1 MGETLGRIKIKRTSD
16 TLYNIT
22 VILLIVGIVFL
33 SYRLVSNVFLYE
45 RDVRSHQQIVPNSGA
60 DNNSGDFFSEIW
72 TRISQIDLTDP
83 AVILSSQ
90 MPYLAAAQ
98 INEDN
103 NGETPAFASN
113 EGVNTKENNN
123 SKDNSRGLVSR
134 PELDKQDISQNI
146 SDQDYGKDYHES
158 DGEEK
163 ELSDEIK
170 IQIKTITDTLPPVS
184 LSGEGPQILIY
195 HTHSLEA
202 YKQDPNNKY
211 DAIAAFR
218 SSDLNHTVVSVG
230 DVLAENLEKRGIP
243 VVHDRTNH
251 EQYSWKDGL
260 YPRSLETIKRNME
273 KYDSLKIFLDIHR
286 NYDESLKDPDKEVVI
301 INGER
306 VAKFFV
312 LIGTGEG
319 VSGGFAE
326 KPNWRENY
334 KFALKITNKANEKYP
349 GLAGDIKVRTG
360 RYNQHVSTNA
370 VLIEIGNHLTT
381 LEEAKRTAVYL
392 AEIISEI
399 IEK

>member
-1 MGETLGRIKIKRTSD
+1 MARVRIKRRTD
-16 TLYNIT
+16 IFYNIT
-22 VILLIVGIVFL
+22 VVLLIAGIVFL
-33 SYRLVSNVFLYE
+33 SYRLVSNIFLYRQDIGKHE
-45 RDVRSHQQIVPNSGA
+45 TPVYRHV
-60 DNNSGDFFSEIW
+60 DNNSKDFFSEIW
-72 TRISQIDLTDP
+72 TRISRIDLTDP

-98 INEDN
+98 ANEYN
-103 NGETPAFASN
+103 NDGTPAFAS
-113 EGVNTKENNN
+113 KEDAAAKEDNNA
-123 SKDNSRGLVSR
+123 KENSRGLISR
-134 PELDKQDISQNI
+134 LDSDDQDIEQNI
-146 SDQDYGKDYHES
+146 SDQGYHEDYRES
-158 DGEEK
+158 DGDGREV
-163 ELSDEIK
+163 SDEIK
-170 IQIKTITDTLPPVS
+170 IEISTISDTMPPVD

-195 HTHSLEA
+195 HTHTLEA
-202 YKQDPNNKY
+202 YRQDPNNKY
-211 DAIAAFR
+211 EAIAAFR
-218 SSDLNHTVVSVG
+218 SSDLNHTVVGVG
-230 DVLAENLEKRGIP
+230 EVLAENLRKRGIP
-243 VVHDRTNH
+243 VVHDKTNH
-251 EQYSWKDGL
+251 EQYSWKNGL

-286 NYDESLKDPDKEVVI
+286 NYNESLKDPDKEVVI

-349 GLAGDIKVRTG
+349 GLAGDIRVQSG
-360 RYNQHVSTNA
+360 RYNQHVSTKA
-370 VLIEIGNHLTT
+370 ILIEIGNHLTT

-392 AEIISEI
+392 AEIISEV

>member
-1 MGETLGRIKIKRTSD
+1 VGAILARIRIRRRAD
-16 TLYNIT
+16 VLYNIT
-22 VILLIVGIVFL
+22 VILLITGIIFL
-33 SYRLVSNVFLYE
+33 SYRLVVNSILLKHDSSRIQKDAPSNQV
-45 RDVRSHQQIVPNSGA
+45 N
-60 DNNSGDFFSEIW
+60 NNSKDFFSEIW
-72 TRISQIDLTDP
+72 MRVSKMDLTDP
-83 AVILSSQ
+83 TVILSSQ

-98 INEDN
+98 ANTSDDT
-103 NGETPAFASN
+103 GLPAFAQN
-113 EGVNTKENNN
+113 EYN
-123 SKDNSRGLVSR
+123 SGEQDKTVKDNSR
-134 PELDKQDISQNI
+134 NI
-146 SDQDYGKDYHES
+146 SSRQDLDRSDVYEDRSDNAYHES
-158 DGEEK
+158 DGVEE

-170 IQIKTITDTLPPVS
+170 IQISTITDTLPPVS

-202 YKQDPNNKY
+202 YRQDPNNQY
-211 DAIAAFR
+211 EAIAAFR

-230 DVLAENLEKRGIP
+230 AVLAENLEKRGIP

-260 YPRSLETIKRNME
+260 YPRSLETIKKNME
-273 KYDSLKIFLDIHR
+273 KYSSLKIFLDIHR
-286 NYDESLKDPDKEVVI
+286 NYNENLKDPDKEVVI

-319 VSGGFAE
+319 VSGGFAD

-349 GLAGDIKVRTG
+349 GLAGDIKVQSG
-360 RYNQHVSTNA
+360 RYNQHISTKA

-381 LEEAKRTAVYL
+381 LEEAKRTAAYL
-392 AEIISEI
+392 AEVISEI
-399 IEK
+399 IER

>member
-1 MGETLGRIKIKRTSD
+1 MGEILAKIRMKRDSN

-22 VILLIVGIVFL
+22 VTLLIAGIVFL
-33 SYRLVSNVFLYE
+33 SYRLVSNVFLYNS
-45 RDVRSHQQIVPNSGA
+45 DAGSKQQVIPDSQVN
-60 DNNSGDFFSEIW
+60 NNSGDFFSEIW
-72 TRISQIDLTDP
+72 TRISKIDFTDP
-83 AVILSSQ
+83 AVIISSQ
-90 MPYLAAAQ
+90 MPYLAAQ
-98 INEDN
+98 GNLN
-103 NGETPAFASN
+103 NNSETPAFAAN
-113 EGVNTKENNN
+113 
-123 SKDNSRGLVSR
+123 KDTVTNSRGSAER
-134 PELDKQDISQNI
+134 PDLDREEGNQNI
-146 SDQDYGKDYHES
+146 SSQDNNYEYQES
-158 DGEEK
+158 DGDEN

-170 IQIKTITDTLPPVS
+170 IEISTITDTMPPVE

-202 YKQDPNNKY
+202 YRQDPNNKY

-230 DVLAENLEKRGIP
+230 EVLAENLEKRGIP
-243 VVHDRTNH
+243 VIHDRTNH

-286 NYDESLKDPDKEVVI
+286 NYNESLKDPDKEVVI

-312 LIGTGEG
+312 LIGTGQG

-334 KFALKITNKANEKYP
+334 KFALNITNKANEKYP
-349 GLAGDIKVRTG
+349 GLAGDIVVRTG

-370 VLIEIGNHLTT
+370 ILIEIGNHLTT

-392 AEIISEI
+392 AEILSEI